1 MMSKALNSL
10 KNNWMGLM
18 MHDRRSPK
26 SMSATPMNMRRNPLS
41 AMRFPRVPARFIA
54 ATLTLFAAT
63 ACVASTQK
71 EVELG
76 ADYASQIDKQ
86 LPLVRDPEIVRYIN
100 VLGDSIARVADN
112 RNLTWKFNVVDQT
125 DINAFAVPGGYIY
138 VNRGL
143 IERSANMSE
152 LAGVIGHEIA
162 HVTQRHSMKQM
173 AKGQQASYGAM
184 GLCVAFPSFCN
195 SGAGS
200 AAIQYG
206 GGALFAKFSRNDE
219 SEADAYGVTYVTRA
233 GIDPRGMPAMFRT
246 LLAERKSNPGG
257 INAWF
262 ASHPMEEDRV
272 ASTEAEI
279 AKINPVILRTLTRD
293 TPAFQRFKSRLASL
307 PKSPPTKR

>member
-1 MMSKALNSL
+1 
-10 KNNWMGLM
+10 
-18 MHDRRSPK
+18 
-26 SMSATPMNMRRNPLS
+26 
-41 AMRFPRVPARFIA
+41 MRFSRARIRYTAVAFILSGA
-54 ATLTLFAAT
+54 SG
-63 ACVASTQK
+63 CVASTQQ
-71 EVELG
+71 ELQMG
-76 ADYASQIDKQ
+76 ADYASQIDRQ

-100 VLGDSIARVADN
+100 VLGDSIARVSDN
-112 RNLTWKFNVVDQT
+112 RNLTWKFNVVDQS

-143 IERSANMSE
+143 VERAANMSE

-184 GLCVAFPSFCN
+184 GLCIAFPSFCN
-195 SGAGS
+195 SGAGN

-257 INAWF
+257 ISSWF

-279 AKINPVILRTLTRD
+279 TKISPIILRTLSKD
-293 TPAFQRFKSRLASL
+293 TPAFQRFKTRLASL
-307 PKSPPTKR
+307 PKSPPTRR

>member
-1 MMSKALNSL
+1 M
-10 KNNWMGLM
+10 NNHEIGETRL
-18 MHDRRSPK
+18 
-26 SMSATPMNMRRNPLS
+26 NMRRGTPP
-41 AMRFPRVPARFIA
+41 ATRFSRTRIRFIA
-54 ATLTLFAAT
+54 VALSLFAAT
-63 ACVASTQK
+63 GCVASTQQ
-71 EVELG
+71 ELQMG
-76 ADYASQIDKQ
+76 ADYASQIDRQ

-100 VLGDSIARVADN
+100 LLGDSIARVSDS
-112 RNLTWKFNVVDQT
+112 RNLTWKFNVVDQA
-125 DINAFAVPGGYIY
+125 DVNAFAVPGGYIY

-143 IERSANMSE
+143 IDRAANMAE

-162 HVTQRHSMKQM
+162 HVTRRHSVKQM

-184 GLCVAFPSFCN
+184 AFCAAFPSACN

-246 LLAERKSNPGG
+246 LLAERKLNPGG

-262 ASHPMEEDRV
+262 ASHPMEENRV

-279 AKINPVILRTLTRD
+279 SKISPIILRTLTKD
-293 TPAFQRFKSRLASL
+293 TPAFQRFKARLKAL
-307 PKSPPTKR
+307 PKSPPAKR